1 MQFFTACM
9 NVSEAEYSAASN
21 KSVVVRGSFL
31 CQGAYPGQILVQ
43 NNASRAA
50 VPVVNISGGTE
61 YFLTAVS
68 GTKTSHAVI
77 DAATGSFTIP
87 IETGIEWTFTA
98 GIKKGGVDIFLC
110 EPFSRTLSYDDSDLN
125 LNITLKPVS
134 EGSGNI
140 RLEVQSVSSDVKTV
154 KVCCSDLSALNAN
167 FDFDSSKKAL
177 ISFDDVSCG
186 VYELSLTYYDENNIP
201 VLIDTENVNV
211 FPELDSDTWVSGGG
225 LSVIDDT
232 GHYKIETSLLHAAAR
247 NILYVGTGSEG
258 IAASDLNSGNAYEP
272 LETLEKALFIL
283 SHSTPENKTCKIYL
297 RSSQSVPAA
306 GTYNINLSS
315 LSSIEIC
322 GEGSGVII
330 NGNGTNS
337 VFNVSGTVPLILNN
351 IVVSGGGGEKGG
363 GVFVDAGS
371 TLKLKGG
378 TRIAG
383 NQAEFGGGIYNKG
396 KVILDNAE
404 ISENDAGQKGKQFYN
419 NGSLELSD
427 STLIPTGSCS
437 SSEAVNLDWIFAA
450 SGTLKSSR
458 QTLVSVQTEWIK
470 NVVSSQKI
478 IITRGSP
485 LPAIDVTE
493 PAAYSTQLNFKK
505 NFYTFDG
512 FYSQPKGAGTKYYN
526 ASGESLASYSGSGTI
541 SLYQYWNPKNPLDGS
556 TAGKALLS
564 GYYVVRKNATYSSST
579 SNGLIIQGTDAD
591 PVNIFIEED
600 CTLTAIGADGA
611 NPTSPEKSG
620 SAGGSAGI
628 YLPAGKTLN
637 LYGYGS
643 VNATGGKGGNASDG
657 FSNKKDAWMR
667 YNGNADADACGGTG
681 GDGGGGA
688 GGGGAGIGTDGA
700 YGGNGGTGS
709 AGKQVNDYNFHNSG
723 VKADSNGGNGNA
735 GGTPAAPGQLNRQST
750 VNISGCNGG
759 QGGSFG
765 SGGDIK
771 TDSSSAGKDQKGQ
784 IITNFTVNDSGSGFI
799 YDYTAGAGGTGGG
812 GGSGA
817 NGFSYGAGGY
827 GGGGGGGGAGGSLNG
842 SNSGHKYI
850 SGHGGSGGIS
860 HGGDGNVNID
870 DSSRPS
876 ASGGSGGAAGT
887 AGDSII
893 VGTLPAMD
901 L

>member
-1 MQFFTACM
+1 MQFFIACM

-201 VLIDTENVNV
+201 VLIDTESVNV

-232 GHYKIETSLLHAAAR
+232 GHYKIETSLLQAAAR

-258 IAASDLNSGNAYEP
+258 IAASDSNSGNAYEP
-272 LETLEKALFIL
+272 LETLEKAFFIL

-322 GEGSGVII
+322 GESSGVII
-330 NGNGTNS
+330 NGNGINS

-363 GVFVDAGS
+363 GVFVDTGS
-371 TLKLKGG
+371 SLKLKGG
-378 TRIAG
+378 ARITG
-383 NQAEFGGGIYNKG
+383 NNADYGGGVYNKG

-404 ISENDAGQKGKQFYN
+404 ISDNNAAQKGKQFYN
-419 NGSLELSD
+419 NGSLELTD
-427 STLIPTGSCS
+427 STLIQTGSCS
-437 SSEAVNLDWIFAA
+437 SSESVNLDWIFDSA
-450 SGTLKSSR
+450 GTLKSSR
-458 QTLVSVQTEWIK
+458 QVLVSVQTEWIK
-470 NVVSSQKI
+470 NVVTSQKI

-485 LPAIDVTE
+485 LPVIDVTE
-493 PAAYSTQLNFKK
+493 PSAYAEQLNFKK
-505 NFYTFDG
+505 NFYNFDG
-512 FYSQPKGAGTKYYN
+512 FYSQPKGNGTQYYN
-526 ASGESLASYSGSGTI
+526 SSGESLASYTGSGTI
-541 SLYQYWNPKNPLDGS
+541 SLYQYWSPKHPLDGS
-556 TAGKALLS
+556 TTGLTLS
-564 GYYVVRKNATYSSST
+564 DGYYVVRKNATYSSPI
-579 SNGLIIQGTDAD
+579 SNGLIIQGTT
-591 PVNIFIEED
+591 VNIFIEED

-611 NPTSPEKSG
+611 SPTVPVKTG
-620 SAGGSAGI
+620 STGGAAGI

-643 VNATGGKGGNASDG
+643 VTAKGGKGGNASDG

-667 YNGNADADACGGTG
+667 YNGTADADACGGTG

-700 YGGNGGTGS
+700 NGGAGGTGS
-709 AGKQVNDYNFHNSG
+709 SGKQVNDYNFHNSG
-723 VKADSNGGNGNA
+723 VAADSAGGNGGNGY
-735 GGTPAAPGQLNRQST
+735 APGAAGALNRQST
-750 VNISGCNGG
+750 VNISGCIGG
-759 QGGSFG
+759 QSGSYG
-765 SGGDIK
+765 SGGELK
-771 TDSSSAGKDQKGQ
+771 TNSSSAGKNEKGQ
-784 IITNFTVNDSGSGFI
+784 IIINYTTNDTGSGFM
-799 YDYTAGAGGTGGG
+799 YDYTSGPGGTGGG
-812 GGSGA
+812 GGAGG
-817 NGFSYGAGGY
+817 NGFSYGTGGY

-850 SGHGGSGGIS
+850 GGHGGSGGNS
-860 HGGDGNVNID
+860 YGGNGLNRID
-870 DSSRPS
+870 DSDRPS

-887 AGDSII
+887 AGDSIL